1 MEFSTDRQYDS
12 NVPVKSVYGIVDG
25 QNLLMDRHYG
35 IVLTVLYKQTRG
47 PANHPSPHE
56 REAPQTP
63 RERLLARLLARD
75 FLQETYRERL
85 LGAGGERNNQP
96 SMGVAKVMDRTAA
109 GEG

>member
-25 QNLLMDRHYG
+25 QSLLMDRHCCPHCS
-35 IVLTVLYKQTRG
+35 LHTNK
-47 PANHPSPHE
+47 PAHE
-56 REAPQTP
+56 QEAPQTP

-75 FLQETYRERL
+75 FLRETYRERL

-96 SMGVAKVMDRTAA
+96 SMGVAKVIDRTAA